1 MDVWSGPV
9 PLPVD
14 MTSTD
19 ARAGRGVRHGRLPTA
34 VGVTA
39 VIASILYITS
49 DVIEVRQGFTGA
61 WSGWCLMVGVV
72 LVAAGVRDLA
82 FAGMGAAVL
91 VRRPERR

>member
-1 MDVWSGPV
+1 M
-9 PLPVD
+9 
-14 MTSTD
+14 
-19 ARAGRGVRHGRLPTA
+19 
-34 VGVTA
+34 
-39 VIASILYITS
+39 
-49 DVIEVRQGFTGA
+49 RQGFTGA